1 MLMRGRN
8 ILTILEKGGDF
19 QEFEHRKLLSF
30 VVSLRTVMLPM
41 DVSFSKCSVLQ

>member
-8 ILTILEKGGDF
+8 ILTILEEGGDF
-19 QEFEHRKLLSF
+19 QEFEHCKLLSF

-41 DVSFSKCSVLQ
+41 MYHLANANVLQ